1 MPVFLNSITNAEN
14 LPLSPAFAPSI
25 MSFPQNS
32 DTKTVCPRQVYLSIH
47 GTNENECYCT
57 IRREIIVSLGTS
69 SPERQRSAVTGHA
82 NAHLTSWSFFVFK
95 TSLAPPH
102 GTQTQE
108 SRHESTSEPYTWK
121 FHPLHRVECRVEP
134 SRGTVRSTYLTRGL
148 DKTD

>member
-14 LPLSPAFAPSI
+14 LPLSPAFTPSI

-32 DTKTVCPRQVYLSIH
+32 DTKTK
-47 GTNENECYCT
+47 GDNT
-57 IRREIIVSLGTS
+57 
-69 SPERQRSAVTGHA
+69 
-82 NAHLTSWSFFVFK
+82 
-95 TSLAPPH
+95 PPH

-134 SRGTVRSTYLTRGL
+134 SRGTVRSGAS
-148 DKTD
+148 